1 MGMTPERKRHMAI
14 HVGQRELI
22 AALGSAAAAWPLAAR
37 AEVDRVRRLALLVP
51 YIESDPEG
59 QVRLTALKE
68 KLQSLGWVEG
78 RNIRIDN
85 RWGALNADLMQQFA
99 EELIALHP
107 DLILTQST
115 PTTAAM
121 LRQTRTIPIVFVQ
134 ISDPLGSGFV
144 ASLARPGGNA
154 TGFTNF
160 EATLASKW
168 LELLKEIDPRVTKVA
183 LLYNPV
189 TAPFAEIYLN
199 PFKAA
204 APSFRVEAVTAL
216 VHDTPDLEPAIA
228 ALARESNGGLV
239 IMPDTFLHTHRGEII
254 KLAARYRLPAVYPYR
269 FYAEAGGLLSYGND
283 PIDNFR
289 RAAVY
294 VDRILRGAKPSD
306 LPVQDPVKYEMTIN
320 LKTAKALGLEI
331 PSKVLALADEV
342 IE

>member
-1 MGMTPERKRHMAI
+1 RCRRPDFVRI
-14 HVGQRELI
+14 QQRRYVPACRRICRSYPQGREARQSASP
-22 AALGSAAAAWPLAAR
+22 AADRVRAGHQSQDRQNTRSRCAGKSARTRRRGHRIMRRREFITLLGGAAAWPLAVR

-144 ASLARPGGNA
+144 A
-154 TGFTNF
+154 
-160 EATLASKW
+160 
-168 LELLKEIDPRVTKVA
+168 
-183 LLYNPV
+183 
-189 TAPFAEIYLN
+189 
-199 PFKAA
+199 
-204 APSFRVEAVTAL
+204 
-216 VHDTPDLEPAIA
+216 
-228 ALARESNGGLV
+228 
-239 IMPDTFLHTHRGEII
+239 
-254 KLAARYRLPAVYPYR
+254 RL
-269 FYAEAGGLLSYGND
+269 
-283 PIDNFR
+283 
-289 RAAVY
+289 
-294 VDRILRGAKPSD
+294 
-306 LPVQDPVKYEMTIN
+306 
-320 LKTAKALGLEI
+320 
-331 PSKVLALADEV
+331 
-342 IE
+342 

>member
-1 MGMTPERKRHMAI
+1 MGMTPERKGHMAI
-14 HVGQRELI
+14 HIGRRELI

-154 TGFTNF
+154 TGFEF
-160 EATLASKW
+160 RAHSGQQMVGATQG
-168 LELLKEIDPRVTKVA
+168 D
-183 LLYNPV
+183 
-189 TAPFAEIYLN
+189 
-199 PFKAA
+199 
-204 APSFRVEAVTAL
+204 
-216 VHDTPDLEPAIA
+216 
-228 ALARESNGGLV
+228 
-239 IMPDTFLHTHRGEII
+239 
-254 KLAARYRLPAVYPYR
+254 
-269 FYAEAGGLLSYGND
+269 
-283 PIDNFR
+283 
-289 RAAVY
+289 
-294 VDRILRGAKPSD
+294 
-306 LPVQDPVKYEMTIN
+306 
-320 LKTAKALGLEI
+320 
-331 PSKVLALADEV
+331 
-342 IE
+342 